1 MKNDHI
7 SKVARS
13 DPLIVA
19 LGNLAMKRN
28 IGNKVMRPYNVSSDM
43 RLVARAL
50 IELRELQEEEDAKK
64 NLTWYDAFTPDQY
77 PNIVKAIFAVCCENL
92 IEAKQGDDDVDLKQP
107 IDNAIKPSALNVN
120 AIKLSFDIARLVS
133 IKITAAT
140 WLIVETDNMLGE
152 NIRKETERFME
163 LFKYNWSTDVKIMC
177 AESRRTTLPNMG
189 PPPPPLDEAT
199 PPQTHD
205 EDEERQK
212 HLPKG
217 II

>member
-19 LGNLAMKRN
+19 LGNLAMKRH

-77 PNIVKAIFAVCCENL
+77 PNIVKAIFAVCCKNL
-92 IEAKQGDDDVDLKQP
+92 TEAKQGDDDVDLKLP
-107 IDNAIKPSALNVN
+107 SIDN

-133 IKITAAT
+133 IKRTAAT

-152 NIRKETERFME
+152 NIRKDTERFME
-163 LFKYNWSTDVKIMC
+163 LFKYNWSSDVKDMC
-177 AESRRTTLPNMG
+177 AESRRTTLPNMS